1 VQTIKKLNYVYF
13 QKVIMI
19 LKTDWSF
26 WRLLEKRVN
35 IVKLAKQDKH
45 LSCLLTI
52 VSVLL
57 DSEVGKILV
66 REIFN

>member
-1 VQTIKKLNYVYF
+1 
-13 QKVIMI
+13 MI